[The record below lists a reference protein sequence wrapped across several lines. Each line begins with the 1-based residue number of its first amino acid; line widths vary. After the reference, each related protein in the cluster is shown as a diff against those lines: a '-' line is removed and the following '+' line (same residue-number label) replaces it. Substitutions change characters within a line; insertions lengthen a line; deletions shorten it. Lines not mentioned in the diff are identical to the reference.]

1 MQGKIRI
8 GTAGWAI
15 PKGCAAAFPAEGS
28 SLQRYAQRF
37 DAAEIN
43 TTFYRSH
50 RPATYARWAASVPEG
65 FRFAVKM
72 PREITHKRKLADFAE
87 PLDAFLAEIAVLGDR
102 LGPLLVQLPPSL
114 AYDGAAATAFLAALR
129 ERSAGAVVIEPR
141 HPSWFAGAVEAL
153 LTEHRIARVAADPPP
168 VPGAEEPGGWPG
180 IVYRRLHG
188 SPDMYFSAYSEEVL
202 AETAALLRA
211 DAARTG
217 ESWCILDNTGRGAA
231 CENALSLLRQLVHRT
246 EKCTHFSDKSDAKT

>member
-1 MQGKIRI
+1 MQGEIRI
-8 GTAGWAI
+8 GTAGWTI
-15 PKGCAAAFPAEGS
+15 PKGCAAAFPDEGS

-37 DAAEIN
+37 DASEIN

-50 RPATYARWAASVPEG
+50 RPATYARWAASVPQS

-72 PREITHKRKLADFAE
+72 PREITHKRKLADFAA
-87 PLDAFLAEIAVLGDR
+87 PLEAFLAEIAALGDR

-114 AYDGAAATAFLAALR
+114 AYDRGTAAVFLAGLR
-129 ERSAGAVVIEPR
+129 ERFAGSLVIEPR
-141 HPSWFAGAVEAL
+141 HASWFADSVDAL

-168 VPGAEEPGGWPG
+168 VQGAQEPGGWPG

-202 AETAALLRA
+202 AETAALLLA

-231 CENALSLLRQLVHRT
+231 CENALSLLRQLV
-246 EKCTHFSDKSDAKT
+246 